1 MKPRIYLIDAHAY
14 LHRAYH
20 ALPPLTN
27 AAKEP
32 VGALYGF
39 ARALILILKKEKPD
53 FIAICFDSPGPT
65 FRHEIYK
72 EYKATRKKIDED
84 LLVQLRAAPGLA
96 EDMGFPCLAYPG
108 YEADDLMATMASR
121 AEQEEIDAVLVTGDK
136 DALQMVGGGVKV
148 LRDVNKGEWM
158 DASGVQKKLGVSP
171 SSVVDYLALIG
182 DSSDNV
188 PGVPGIGP
196 VTAVKL
202 IHQYGNL
209 KRIFHAAD
217 SGDSALNPRAAHSL
231 IKGKESASAA
241 VRLLELKK
249 DVPLKLKP
257 SQCVYSQSDPGKLK
271 SSFERLGFNS
281 LLQEFSLEEKN
292 GEVSTGELGKESFV
306 FEETDLSHLKPAFKQ
321 AREIALAVSFESGD
335 AILALALPDR
345 RVSFLKSAEIRKHK
359 NDLSEIFQG
368 SALKTAYDLKEIYS
382 FSIEMNLPQPSPA
395 FDVRMA
401 AYCLNP
407 VRPREGALDKKSSWK
422 ERVFWELE
430 RALNAGSVKDRL
442 KEEGVFHIYQDIEF
456 PLTHVLALMEREGI
470 GVDQPYL
477 EKLSKEFDE
486 KIAALQEEINR
497 EAGFPLNVNSPKQL
511 AELLFDKLSLPVI
524 HKTAKGGRSTDEDCL
539 SVLAQQHPLPAKILE
554 FREAFKLKSTYIDG
568 LLSRIDPETGRI
580 HTHFDQAG
588 AETGRLSSSNPNLQ
602 NIPIRT
608 EAGQKIRR
616 AFIAAKN
623 WRLVCADYSQIE
635 LRVLAH
641 VSKDLSLKQSFAE
654 NEDIHAQTAAA
665 IFHLPLEKVDA
676 EMRRRA
682 KAVNFGIVYGQTAFG
697 LAQELQIPQAEASS
711 IIKRYFERYHGVS
724 RWIEQNLAEA
734 KKEKKTRTFLGRV
747 RYLPELDAKNAVL
760 RQYAER
766 AARNTPVQ
774 GAASDIIKIAMIQIA
789 RNLSAKNEFQAKML
803 LQIHDELVF
812 EVPDQEVEPFSRWV
826 KKKMENAVSLDV
838 PLVVSVKAGRN
849 WRDLEVIR

>member
-53 FIAICFDSPGPT
+53 FIAVCFDSPGPT

-121 AEQEEIDAVLVTGDK
+121 AEQEGIDAVLVTGDK

-171 SSVVDYLALIG
+171 SEVVDYLALIG

-202 IHQYGNL
+202 IHQYGSLNQ
-209 KRIFHAAD
+209 IFRAAT
-217 SGDSALNPRAAHSL
+217 SGDLALSPRAAHSL
-231 IKGKESASAA
+231 MEGKKSAAAA

-257 SQCVYSQSDPGKLK
+257 SQCVYSKPDPGKLR
-271 SSFERLGFNS
+271 SGFERLGFNS
-281 LLQEFSLEEKN
+281 LLQEFSLEKKN
-292 GEVSTGELGKESFV
+292 GEVATGELGKEAV
-306 FEETDLSHLKPAFKQ
+306 FEEMDFSHLKPAFNQ
-321 AREIALAVSFESGD
+321 AHEIALAVSLESGD

-345 RVSFLKSAEIRKHK
+345 RVSFLEGAEIRKHK
-359 NDLSEIFQG
+359 TDLSEIFQG
-368 SALKTAYDLKEIYS
+368 SVLKTAYDLKEIYS
-382 FSIEMNLPQPSPA
+382 FSKEMGLPQPSPA

-407 VRPREGALDKKSSWK
+407 VRPREGVLDKKSSWQ
-422 ERVFWELE
+422 ERAFWKLDQ
-430 RALNAGSVKDRL
+430 ALNAGPVKDRL

-456 PLTHVLALMEREGI
+456 PLIDVLASMEREGI
-470 GVDQPYL
+470 GVDRPYL

-539 SVLAQQHPLPAKILE
+539 NVLSQQHPLPRKILE

-641 VSKDLSLKQSFAE
+641 VSKDPSLKQSFAE
-654 NEDIHAQTAAA
+654 NEDIHARTAAA
-665 IFHLPLEKVDA
+665 IFHVPLEKVDA

-697 LAQELQIPQAEASS
+697 LAQELQISQIEASS
-711 IIKRYFERYHGVS
+711 IIKKYFERYQGVL
-724 RWIEQNLAEA
+724 RWIEENLTEA

-747 RYLPELDAKNAVL
+747 RYLPELDAKNAVI

-774 GAASDIIKIAMIQIA
+774 GAASDIIKIAMIQVSQG
-789 RNLSAKNEFQAKML
+789 LSAKNEFQAKML

-812 EVPDQEVEPFSRWV
+812 EVPDQEVEPFSLWV
-826 KKKMENAVSLDV
+826 KKKMEGAVSLNV
-838 PLVVSVKAGRN
+838 PLIVSVKGGRN
-849 WRDLEVIR
+849 WRDLEVLR